1 MEAILGLLGVAF
13 FFGGVIV
20 HIVLAMAVWQDG
32 KRLDR
37 DGRPTF
43 FVDPFFWALMTL
55 MCGLLVVLVYWLM
68 HHSTLRRD
76 G

>member
-1 MEAILGLLGVAF
+1 MEAIIPFLVIGF
-13 FFGGVIV
+13 FLGGVIV

-32 KRLDR
+32 ERLDR

-43 FVDPFFWALMTL
+43 FVGPFFWAFMTL

-76 G
+76 S

>member
-1 MEAILGLLGVAF
+1 MPFLVIGF
-13 FFGGVIV
+13 FLGGVFV

-32 KRLDR
+32 ERLDR

-43 FVDPFFWALMTL
+43 FVGPLFWAFMTL

-68 HHSTLRRD
+68 HHSTLRRN